1 MPWAPRG
8 ATLDPTPPMTPTMH
22 FWVPPPALAALGCL
36 AALLISACS
45 PGEVP
50 QTAPAPAARA
60 TQPPPALPALN
71 QPGALAPAEL
81 RVLDPQT
88 HDFGKV
94 YEGVPLEHTFSLE
107 VAGRAPLKIV
117 SVHKSCGCTRAEVFV
132 RRGDGSRESLQ
143 MNSMVLPGTRLEVQ
157 AGLDTLG
164 RTGKQTKPITLYAN
178 VPGGQMELV
187 LLADVSSI
195 VAVNPPVLDLGRFVI
210 GAEPA
215 GSVELRAPDGR
226 RLRLATTPENAS
238 DELEVQVEAMDPDA
252 SGLATR
258 FLVSAQPGP
267 GLQVGV
273 RNFPLTFLTEF
284 DPAGVP
290 AETASKPILRVRV
303 PVTAQV
309 FPLIEA
315 RPPSMAFGLLN
326 PGQEAER
333 SVELWAYAEGLN
345 LDLAAATVELSLG
358 GVSLAE
364 HFRPE
369 LLPLEHLPTQDPPVL
384 AGYRLRL
391 HTSGLPGGPSG
402 TLAGRLRFPIG
413 RPGQAE
419 LVVGV
424 TAVARGQ

>member
-1 MPWAPRG
+1 
-8 ATLDPTPPMTPTMH
+8 
-22 FWVPPPALAALGCL
+22 
-36 AALLISACS
+36 
-45 PGEVP
+45 
-50 QTAPAPAARA
+50 
-60 TQPPPALPALN
+60 
-71 QPGALAPAEL
+71 
-81 RVLDPQT
+81 LDPQS

-107 VAGRAPLKIV
+107 VTGRAPLKIV

-132 RRGDGSRESLQ
+132 RRGDGTREALA

-157 AGLDTLG
+157 AALDTLG

-195 VAVNPPVLDLGRFVI
+195 MAVNPPVLDLGRFVI
-210 GAEPA
+210 GAQPA
-215 GSVELRAPDGR
+215 GSVQLSAPDGR
-226 RLRLATTPENAS
+226 RLQLATTPENGS
-238 DELEVQVEAMDPDA
+238 DELEVQVQALDPDA

-258 FLVSAQPGP
+258 FLVSARPGA

-273 RNFPLTFLTEF
+273 RNFPLTFLTGFE
-284 DPAGVP
+284 PAG
-290 AETASKPILRVRV
+290 AAAQAADQPILRVRV

-333 SVELWAYAEGLN
+333 SVELWAFAEGLD
-345 LDLAAATVELSLG
+345 LDLAAATLELSLG
-358 GVSLAE
+358 GTNLAE

-369 LLPLEHLPTQDPPVL
+369 LLPLENLPTQDPPVL
-384 AGYRLRL
+384 GGYRLRL
-391 HTSGLPGGPSG
+391 HTKGLPAGPSG

-413 RPGQAE
+413 RPGQSE